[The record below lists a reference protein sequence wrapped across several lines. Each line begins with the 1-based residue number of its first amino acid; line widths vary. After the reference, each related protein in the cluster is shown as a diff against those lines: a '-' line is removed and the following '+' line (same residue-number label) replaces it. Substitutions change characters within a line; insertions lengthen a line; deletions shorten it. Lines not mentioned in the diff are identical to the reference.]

1 MPLDLKE
8 YIDTLYFK
16 DEYFPLSHLD
26 NDFIDI
32 MTTINSKDSSYEFTD
47 VKSYKD
53 YISRLKKTKHI
64 CNQMIHNM
72 RKGIQ
77 KKMTISKIIVQ
88 SIINQLQELIIN
100 NTYDNEFN
108 HYRKIPPSIK
118 KEFLDTIDSY
128 LIGSIRKMIQF
139 LIDEYIERCR
149 YTIGLCGLKNGKR
162 LYRVMTQFITIKYEY
177 QGNEEEYNPSWA
189 QSS

>member
-1 MPLDLKE
+1 MRNRLADYLSKEYDKKEEKLNRKYLNLVKNKENKTFYDKLLYEDLKE

-72 RKGIQ
+72 RKLSRFM
-77 KKMTISKIIVQ
+77 KSLRRRRPDDV
-88 SIINQLQELIIN
+88 
-100 NTYDNEFN
+100 YDGF
-108 HYRKIPPSIK
+108 S
-118 KEFLDTIDSY
+118 FL
-128 LIGSIRKMIQF
+128 
-139 LIDEYIERCR
+139 
-149 YTIGLCGLKNGKR
+149 
-162 LYRVMTQFITIKYEY
+162 
-177 QGNEEEYNPSWA
+177 
-189 QSS
+189 